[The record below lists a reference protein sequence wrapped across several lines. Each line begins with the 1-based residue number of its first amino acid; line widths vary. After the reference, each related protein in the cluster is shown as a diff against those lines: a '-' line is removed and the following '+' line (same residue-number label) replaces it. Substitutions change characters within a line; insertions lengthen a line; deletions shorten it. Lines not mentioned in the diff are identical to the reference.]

1 MVVVESRYDQ
11 LTAREICG
19 RIASCGGSHLSVFD
33 VPAIIERRDVAG
45 RCIKSPPASVET
57 RTGARRKTEGSQPH
71 HVPPALDPNLQYYV

>member
-1 MVVVESRYDQ
+1 M
-11 LTAREICG
+11 
-19 RIASCGGSHLSVFD
+19 FD

-45 RCIKSPPASVET
+45 RCIESPPASVET